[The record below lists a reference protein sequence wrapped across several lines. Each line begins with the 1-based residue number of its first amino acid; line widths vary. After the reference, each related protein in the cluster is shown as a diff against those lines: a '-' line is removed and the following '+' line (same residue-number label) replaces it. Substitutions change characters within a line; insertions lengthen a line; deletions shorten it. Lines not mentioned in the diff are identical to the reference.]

1 MEPTLEATVGAKQA
15 EVPKATKDAMAPK
28 LMIFD
33 SNKKPMQGAAAGT
46 VKIQQK
52 SELIPLPGKALPALA
67 ECKNGDKDCK
77 RIPTFTKAIEKDLSL
92 VQKQHLSTKP
102 VMSKPLPESGI
113 KTREPS

>member
-46 VKIQQK
+46 VKIQ
-52 SELIPLPGKALPALA
+52 
-67 ECKNGDKDCK
+67 
-77 RIPTFTKAIEKDLSL
+77 
-92 VQKQHLSTKP
+92 
-102 VMSKPLPESGI
+102 
-113 KTREPS
+113 